1 MCWQSDFPANIPHPT
16 HHGSQQERPES
27 GSGYRRGREVPY
39 RGPVGPNL
47 PLTADLELAGAGGL
61 RLLQVL
67 AAVGLH
73 CQAAVGIHLAA
84 QNLAVLH
91 AQAAGFAA
99 LGPLPDVPAGSRDGL
114 GGGEGGRRRLVNRN
128 TEQKSP
134 GPLPRAVSKGHVTVS
149 VRSYKPV
156 RHAIYCD

>member
-1 MCWQSDFPANIPHPT
+1 MCWQSGLPANIPHPS
-16 HHGSQQERPES
+16 HHASQRGRPES
-27 GSGYRRGREVPY
+27 GSGYQREREVPY

-99 LGPLPDVPAGSRDGL
+99 LRPLPDVPAGSWDGL
-114 GGGEGGRRRLVNRN
+114 GVGGRRLVNRN

-134 GPLPRAVSKGHVTVS
+134 GPLPRAVSKGHVTV
-149 VRSYKPV
+149 REPV
-156 RHAIYCD
+156 GHAIYCD